1 MSVAGGAGP
10 PAAASGA
17 RSAPGLAGRPTGGR
31 GSVILARMSAF
42 EPVREYET
50 VNLLRD
56 GAAAIVEMNRPQVL
70 NAWDGQIGT
79 DLVAAL
85 RACAAP
91 DVRAVLVTGAGRA
104 FSAGA
109 DLGSMT
115 PGTMPVR
122 PSGRPDLEA
131 LLHTRYHPIMRG
143 VRALDK
149 PVLAGVDGTAAG
161 IGMSFA
167 LACDLVTVS
176 ERAKLDHAFTNIGL
190 GPDGGASAF
199 LVARLGW
206 TRASE
211 IMFEGRAVGAE
222 EAVAIGL
229 ANRLRPTEGFREAV
243 EDQVRELAAGPTAAH
258 AAIKRTLNAQVLRH
272 LEEVLGLEAREQG
285 LLGDSEDFAGAVAAF
300 MKKERPTYVG
310 R

>member
-1 MSVAGGAGP
+1 
-10 PAAASGA
+10 
-17 RSAPGLAGRPTGGR
+17 
-31 GSVILARMSAF
+31 MSAF
-42 EPVREYET
+42 QTVHEYET

-70 NAWDGQIGT
+70 NAWDAQVGV

-85 RACAAP
+85 RACSDS
-91 DVRAVLVTGAGRA
+91 DVRAVLVTGAGRG

-109 DLGSMT
+109 DLGSVT
-115 PGTMPVR
+115 GEGMPTR

-131 LLHTRYHPIMRG
+131 VLHNRYHPIMRE
-143 VRALDK
+143 VRRLAK

-176 ERAKLDHAFTNIGL
+176 ERAKLNHAFTKIGL
-190 GPDGGASAF
+190 GPDGGASIF
-199 LVARLGW
+199 LVARVGW

-222 EAVAIGL
+222 EALAIGL
-229 ANRLRPTEGFREAV
+229 VNRVRPTEGFREAI
-243 EDQVRELAAGPTAAH
+243 EEQVRELAAGPTAAH
-258 AAIKRTLNAQVLRH
+258 AAIKRALNAQVVRN
-272 LEEVLGLEAREQG
+272 LEEVLEIEAREQG

-300 MKKERPTYVG
+300 MKKEQPTYVG

>member
-1 MSVAGGAGP
+1 MSQ
-10 PAAASGA
+10 
-17 RSAPGLAGRPTGGR
+17 
-31 GSVILARMSAF
+31 F
-42 EPVREYET
+42 ETVHEYDT

-85 RACAAP
+85 RACAGP
-91 DVRAVLVTGAGRA
+91 DVRAVLVTGAGRG

-109 DLGSMT
+109 DLSSVSG
-115 PGTMPVR
+115 GGMPTR

-131 LLHTRYHPIMRG
+131 LLHTRYHPIMRA

-176 ERAKLDHAFTNIGL
+176 ERAKLNHAFTKIGL
-190 GPDGGASAF
+190 GPDGGASLF

-206 TRASE
+206 TRAAG
-211 IMFEGRAVGAE
+211 IMFAGRAVGAE

-229 ANRLRPTEGFREAV
+229 ANRAVPTEGFRDAV
-243 EDQVRELAAGPTAAH
+243 EAEVRELAAGPTLAH
-258 AAIKRTLNAQVLRH
+258 AAIKRSLNAQVLRH
-272 LEEVLGLEAREQG
+272 LEDLLALEAREQG
-285 LLGDSEDFAGAVAAF
+285 ALGDSDDFAGAVAAF
-300 MKKERPTYVG
+300 MKKEAPAYSG

>member
-1 MSVAGGAGP
+1 MV
-10 PAAASGA
+10 
-17 RSAPGLAGRPTGGR
+17 GLASQPVEGPR
-31 GSVILARMSAF
+31 SVILPRMSTF
-42 EPVREYET
+42 ETVQEYET

-85 RACAAP
+85 RACADP
-91 DVRAVLVTGAGRA
+91 DVRAVLVVGAGRA

-115 PGTMPVR
+115 PGSMPLR

-131 LLHTRYHPIMRG
+131 LLHTRYHPIMRT

-176 ERAKLDHAFTNIGL
+176 ERAKLNHAFTKIGL
-190 GPDGGASAF
+190 GPDGGASVF

-206 TRASE
+206 TRAAE

-222 EAVAIGL
+222 EALAVGL
-229 ANRLRPTEGFREAV
+229 VNRVRPTEGFREAV

-258 AAIKRTLNAQVLRH
+258 AAIKRGLNAQVLRH
-272 LEEVLGLEAREQG
+272 LEEVLAIEAREQG
-285 LLGDSEDFAGAVAAF
+285 ALGDSDDFAGAVVAF
-300 MKKERPTYVG
+300 MKKEQPTYVG

>member
-1 MSVAGGAGP
+1 
-10 PAAASGA
+10 
-17 RSAPGLAGRPTGGR
+17 
-31 GSVILARMSAF
+31 MSAF
-42 EPVREYET
+42 ETVHEYET

-56 GAAAIVEMNRPQVL
+56 GAAAVVEMNRPQVL
-70 NAWDGQIGT
+70 NAWDAQIGA
-79 DLVAAL
+79 DLVDAL

-91 DVRAVLVTGAGRA
+91 DVRAVLVVGAGRA

-109 DLGSMT
+109 DLGSVS
-115 PGTMPVR
+115 GDGMPAR

-131 LLHTRYHPIMRG
+131 ILHTRYHPIMRL
-143 VRALDK
+143 VRGLDK

-176 ERAKLDHAFTNIGL
+176 ERAKLNHAFTKIGL
-190 GPDGGASAF
+190 GPDGGASLF

-206 TRASE
+206 TRAAG

-222 EAVAIGL
+222 EAERIGL
-229 ANRLRPTEGFREAV
+229 VNRVVPTDGFREAV
-243 EDQVRELAAGPTAAH
+243 EEQVRALAGGPTAAH
-258 AAIKRTLNAQVLRH
+258 AAIKRTLNAQVVRD
-272 LEEVLGLEAREQG
+272 LEELLGLEAREQG
-285 LLGDSEDFAGAVAAF
+285 LLGESEDFAGAVAAF
-300 MKKERPTYVG
+300 MKKEQPTYVG